1 MKVILIVDVKGLT
14 DRDIFEK
21 HLKKEGFTPIE
32 GEEFAYEGDTTTHL
46 NNTKAYILNIL
57 KKGLKKTQFK
67 KCKIIFQ
74 VGENPMEAYE
84 FNKKEDEFDGVDI
97 RI

>member
-1 MKVILIVDVKGLT
+1 MKVILIVDVKGLK
-14 DRDIFEK
+14 DRVLFEK

-32 GEEFAYEGDTTTHL
+32 DEDFAYEDEATTHL
-46 NNTKAYILNIL
+46 NNTKAYILNIV
-57 KKGLKKTQFK
+57 KSGLKKTEFE

-84 FNKKEDEFDGVDI
+84 FNKKEDEFDGVGI
-97 RI
+97 S

>member
-1 MKVILIVDVKGLT
+1 MKVILIVDVKGLK
-14 DRDIFEK
+14 DRVLFEG

-32 GEEFAYEGDTTTHL
+32 DEDFAYEGEATTHL
-46 NNTKAYILNIL
+46 NNTKAYILNIV
-57 KKGLKKTQFK
+57 KNGLKKTEFE

-84 FNKKEDEFDGVDI
+84 FNKKEDEFDGVGI
-97 RI
+97 S

>member
-1 MKVILIVDVKGLT
+1 MKVILIIDVKGLK
-14 DRDIFEK
+14 DKVIFER

-32 GEEFAYEGDTTTHL
+32 DEDFAYEGETTTHL

-57 KKGLKKTQFK
+57 KKGLKKTEFE

-84 FNKKEDEFDGVDI
+84 FNKKEDEFDGVGI
-97 RI
+97 S